1 MAQAAPT
8 TLERCL
14 GPRPWQWRVGR
25 RMLEC
30 GLMLLLAGCGPG
42 PSLPSRGSPQKSA
55 SPVPAP
61 TVTPPIP
68 AGPDDV
74 FEDVTAQAGIQF
86 VHQYCDTRIAN
97 ILESNGAGAAW
108 LDYDQDGWLDLYL
121 LNWGPLEGVTH
132 APPGTVRQPNRLYRN
147 RGDGTFE
154 DVTEAA
160 GVAATGYNS
169 AVAVGDYDNDGWPDI
184 YIANVGPNI
193 LYRNRGDGTFEDVTE
208 RAGVGDAGTGISAVW
223 TDIDND
229 GWLDLVVANYLK
241 FDPNPRLYFSAEGYP
256 GPLSYQGEFN
266 VLYRNRRDGTFEDI
280 SAASGI
286 RIPGHR
292 AMAVAAF
299 DHDCDGDADLY
310 VSNDSTPNLLL
321 LNDGRG
327 HFTDIGLR
335 AGVAYNALGE
345 AAGSMAAA
353 IGDCNGDGIT
363 DLMVTRFGYGSLYI
377 GRPDGL
383 YDDRMMASGVGR
395 VAGRYVAWGGAF
407 LDYDNDADLDL
418 LIVNGDAHFLVG
430 QPTLLLENRG
440 DCVFTDAGAKGG
452 ACFQLLLRGRG
463 AAVGDY
469 NNDGRVDIL
478 LTLLAD
484 RCLLLKNRTRSGH
497 HWLILVL
504 EGTRSNRDGYGAWVT
519 VHLGPRRLVAQYHCP
534 VGFLCQNDP
543 RLHFGLGQ
551 ATMVDRIDIRWPS
564 GQTQTLSRI
573 SANQILKIR
582 EPTAPVP
589 GR

>member
-1 MAQAAPT
+1 M
-8 TLERCL
+8 LVLVGC
-14 GPRPWQWRVGR
+14 RPDQSA
-25 RMLEC
+25 L
-30 GLMLLLAGCGPG
+30 
-42 PSLPSRGSPQKSA
+42 SRGRPEKSA
-55 SPVPAP
+55 GPLTPPAL
-61 TVTPPIP
+61 TPPIP
-68 AGPDDV
+68 AGPQDV

-132 APPGTVRQPNRLYRN
+132 APPGTARQPNRLYRN

-154 DVTEAA
+154 DVTHRAGLAA
-160 GVAATGYNS
+160 FGYNS

-184 YIANVGPNI
+184 YIANIGTNI
-193 LYRNRGDGTFEDVTE
+193 LYRNRGDGTFEDVTA

-223 TDIDND
+223 VDIDND
-229 GWLDLVVANYLK
+229 GFLDLFVGNYLQ
-241 FDPNPRLYFSAEGYP
+241 FDPDPKLYFSAEGYP
-256 GPLSYQGEFN
+256 GPLFYPGEFN
-266 VLYRNRRDGTFEDI
+266 VLYRNRGDGTFEDI
-280 SAASGI
+280 SASAGI

-299 DHDCDGDADLY
+299 DHDRDGDADLY

-321 LNDGRG
+321 VNDGHGR
-327 HFTDIGLR
+327 FTDVALR

-353 IGDCNGDGIT
+353 IGDCNGDGIV
-363 DLMVTRFGYGSLYI
+363 DLMVTRFGYGSLYV
-377 GRPDGL
+377 GRSDGL

-395 VAGRYVAWGGAF
+395 VAGRFVAWGGAF
-407 LDYDNDADLDL
+407 LDFDNDTDLDL

-430 QPTLLLENRG
+430 QPTLLLENQG
-440 DCVFTDAGAKGG
+440 NCVFTDASAKGG
-452 ACFQLLLRGRG
+452 ACFRIPLRGRG
-463 AAVGDY
+463 AAVADY
-469 NNDGRVDIL
+469 DNDGRVDIL

-484 RCLLLKNRTRSGH
+484 RALLLKNRTQSGH
-497 HWLILVL
+497 HWLELAL
-504 EGTRSNRDGYGAWVT
+504 EGTRSNRDGYGALVT
-519 VHLGPRRLVAQYHCP
+519 LHVGSKRLVAQHRCP

-551 ATMVDRIDIRWPS
+551 ATRVDRIDIRWPS
-564 GQTQTLSRI
+564 GQTQTLTNI
-573 SANQILKIR
+573 PANQILKIR
-582 EPTAPVP
+582 EPSASAARSRSQPNSP
-589 GR
+589 SG

>member
-1 MAQAAPT
+1 MAQAKA
-8 TLERCL
+8 LRL
-14 GPRPWQWRVGR
+14 NWRVGLGSWRWGTGR
-25 RMLEC
+25 RVVEL
-30 GLMLLLAGCGPG
+30 GLALLLAGCGPE
-42 PSLPSRGSPQKSA
+42 PSMPSRGRPPKSA
-55 SPVPAP
+55 GPVPSP

-68 AGPDDV
+68 ARPEDV
-74 FEDVTAQAGIQF
+74 FEDVTAQAGIRF

-108 LDYDQDGWLDLYL
+108 LDYDQDGFLDLYL
-121 LNWGPLEGVTH
+121 VNWGPLEGVTH

-154 DVTEAA
+154 DVTERA
-160 GVAATGYNS
+160 GVAGSGYNS

-184 YIANVGPNI
+184 YIASVGPNI
-193 LYRNRGDGTFEDVTE
+193 LYHNRGDGTFEDVTA

-229 GWLDLVVANYLK
+229 GYLDLLVGNYLQ

-256 GPLSYQGEFN
+256 GPLSYEGEFN
-266 VLYRNRRDGTFEDI
+266 VLYRNRRDGTFEDV

-286 RIPGHR
+286 RIAGHR

-299 DHDCDGDADLY
+299 DHDRDGAPDLY

-321 LNDGRG
+321 RNDGRG
-327 HFTDIGLR
+327 RFTDIALQ

-353 IGDCNGDGIT
+353 IGDCNGDGIA
-363 DLMVTRFGYGSLYI
+363 DLMVTRFGYGSLYM

-383 YDDRMMASGVGR
+383 YEDRMMASGVGR
-395 VAGRYVAWGGAF
+395 VAARYVAWGGAF
-407 LDYDNDADLDL
+407 LDFDNDSDLDL

-430 QPTLLLENRG
+430 QPSLLLENRG
-440 DCVFTDAGAKGG
+440 DGVFTDAGAKGG
-452 ACFQLLLRGRG
+452 VCFQTALRGRG
-463 AAVGDY
+463 AAVADY

-484 RCLLLKNRTRSGH
+484 RPVLLKNRDRSGR
-497 HWLILVL
+497 HWLLLVL
-504 EGTRSNRDGYGAWVT
+504 EGTRSNRDGYGALVT
-519 VHLGPRRLVAQYHCP
+519 LQLGPRRLVAQHRCP
-534 VGFLCQNDP
+534 VGFLCQSDP

-551 ATMVDRIDIRWPS
+551 ASLVDRIDIRWPS
-564 GQTQTLSRI
+564 GQTQTLTRI
-573 SANQILKIR
+573 PADQILKIR
-582 EPTAPVP
+582 EPSGPAP
-589 GR
+589 GS